1 MKNNFN
7 SHYMGYIYYYIFI
20 TLLLYKQYKSMEIL
34 RIFSENSK
42 YHESECRWGINHK
55 TTVV

>member
-7 SHYMGYIYYYIFI
+7 SHYMGYIFI
-20 TLLLYKQYKSMEIL
+20 TLLLYKHYKPMEIL
-34 RIFSENSK
+34 RIFCENSK
-42 YHESECRWGINHK
+42 YHENECRWGINHK